1 MLQEIIQTIDQIWQR
16 NSYHKKRGFRIREQ
30 SADKAG
36 CHLVEEAVEL
46 LAEVM
51 DEDGTTDAVL
61 DEAADVLICFSRVLY
76 DHGINLGQLE
86 ARAYRKM
93 HDAWT
98 DDPSE
103 ITAKIPGTT
112 RRGR

>member
-1 MLQEIIQTIDQIWQR
+1 M
-16 NSYHKKRGFRIREQ
+16 
-30 SADKAG
+30 AG
-36 CHLVEEAVEL
+36 CALAEEVVEL
-46 LAEVM
+46 LAEVI
-51 DEDGTTDAVL
+51 DEKGTTDAVL
-61 DEAADVLICFSRVLY
+61 EEAADVLICFSRVLY

-86 ARAYRKM
+86 ARVFRKM
-93 HDAWT
+93 HDVWT